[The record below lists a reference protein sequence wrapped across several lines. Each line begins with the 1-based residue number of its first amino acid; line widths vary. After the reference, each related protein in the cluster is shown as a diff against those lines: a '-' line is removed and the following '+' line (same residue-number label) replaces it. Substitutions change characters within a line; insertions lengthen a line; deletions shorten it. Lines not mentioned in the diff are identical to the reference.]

1 MSGLTRLPGEG
12 CQVVLSQAP
21 TLLAQNLRLPLI
33 TPTPDAAS
41 VFAETVSSPGSTA
54 ETEGERER
62 DGGER
67 GREGR
72 EGGRRSTTGRASK
85 QEKYKKQADQWFVHD
100 TVCASE
106 AISWLLGRAT
116 RLRLDLP
123 KRKDR
128 WQG

>member
-62 DGGER
+62 DGR
-67 GREGR
+67 GAR
-72 EGGRRSTTGRASK
+72 EGGKGRRQKKHNRKSK
-85 QEKYKKQADQWFVHD
+85 QAREIQE
-100 TVCASE
+100 ASRPVV
-106 AISWLLGRAT
+106 RA
-116 RLRLDLP
+116 
-123 KRKDR
+123 
-128 WQG
+128 